1 MVKSIISAIV
11 GFVILIAGSIIEFSA
26 INNTFN
32 NFNQQLKILE
42 QKTQNEIAV
51 ESDAEKVYEFW
62 VEQKRTLHILI
73 PHNEIKEIDLWLLE
87 CQSLIQTEMYEDALS
102 KIQVV
107 LGLVE
112 QIPKTFSLRIENVM

>member
-1 MVKSIISAIV
+1 MVKSIISAVV
-11 GFVILIAGSIIEFSA
+11 GFIILIIGTIIEFGA

-32 NFNQQLKILE
+32 DFNQQLKILE

>member
-1 MVKSIISAIV
+1 MVKSIISAVV
-11 GFVILIAGSIIEFSA
+11 GFIILIIGTIIEFGA
-26 INNTFN
+26 TNNTFN
-32 NFNQQLKILE
+32 DFNQQLKILE

>member
-11 GFVILIAGSIIEFSA
+11 GFVILIASSIIEFSA

-32 NFNQQLKILE
+32 DFNQQLKILE

>member
-1 MVKSIISAIV
+1 MVKSIISAVV
-11 GFVILIAGSIIEFSA
+11 GFIILIIGTIIEFGA

-32 NFNQQLKILE
+32 DFNQQLKILE

-87 CQSLIQTEMYEDALS
+87 CQSLIQTEM
-102 KIQVV
+102 
-107 LGLVE
+107 
-112 QIPKTFSLRIENVM
+112 

>member
-1 MVKSIISAIV
+1 MVKSIISAVV
-11 GFVILIAGSIIEFSA
+11 GFIILIIGTIIEFGA
-26 INNTFN
+26 INNSFN
-32 NFNQQLKILE
+32 DFNQQLKILE